1 MSAELLKLENITK
14 SFSIPDSKEK
24 LEILKDINLTLFEGE
39 AISIRGK
46 SGSGKSTLLSIAA
59 LLTRATSGTIYYS
72 GQSVDS
78 FTDSSLSLLRNRNMG
93 FVFQSS
99 MLLED
104 FSALENVAMPLLIRG
119 EKKKDALE
127 RAEYYLR
134 MVGMENRMQYRPK
147 LLSGGERQRVA
158 IARAL
163 VNNPDILLADEPT
176 GALDSKTGHEVM
188 GLFQELNEEGRTIV
202 FVKHDRKLGL
212 QCSRQ
217 VYLKDGRIVDGDVF
231 GEF

>member
-163 VNNPDILLADEPT
+163 SPSSSIVFADEPT
-176 GALDSKTGHEVM
+176 GSLDEETSKTIERLLFDTVRKEKR
-188 GLFQELNEEGRTIV
+188 GLLLVTHNPSFAKNADICYCLENGVLNEE
-202 FVKHDRKLGL
+202 
-212 QCSRQ
+212 
-217 VYLKDGRIVDGDVF
+217 
-231 GEF
+231 